1 MQTSKNAPNPSFEL
15 GIYEK
20 LITQVVEDK
29 IKNTTQNYYFGKRKI
44 NESQAS
50 MYLSMYIQKVIH
62 FALNQLKDNRVTEQI
77 KLINGII
84 EHIQNHFDLSERN
97 NDLLSISDTVLSAV
111 IDKGNCDQ
119 ANIENYIHSIT
130 PETLLTE
137 CHLFTGN
144 NIGINLAS
152 EINREIQSSN
162 EIKLL
167 VSFIKMSGIN
177 LIFDQLKTFCRK
189 GNKLKIITTTYMQA
203 SDSKAI
209 IKLAALP
216 NCTIKI
222 AYKSNQ
228 TRLHAKS
235 YLFLRNTGFNTC
247 YIGSSNLSKAAI
259 TTGLEWNIKATSIQL
274 PHIIDTVKTTFDT
287 YWLDPQ
293 FETYQAGKDEHKLQK
308 ALDSNYCGEDFMLS
322 IKDFIEAKKYQ
333 QEILDKLTIERHD
346 HGNYKNLIVAATGTG
361 KTVIAALD
369 FKRYYQKNPNAHLL
383 FVAHRE
389 EILKQA
395 LTTFRLVL
403 DNPNFGELW
412 NGNNEATQYNHLFA
426 SNILLANRFK
436 EKNLSLNKDY
446 YDFIIIDEAHHSV
459 ANSYQPLFDRFTPQ
473 ILLGLTAT
481 PERNDKSILPDFNN
495 KISAEIRL
503 ADALNNQLLT
513 PFHYFGLSDG
523 VDLSKVKWTNGR
535 YDTQEL
541 QQVYMSN
548 TNRIHI
554 ILKQLQDKINNPHKV
569 CALCFCVN
577 IEHANFM
584 AKELHSAGLRAE
596 ALTSQNENNRA
607 QLIRNFKSGTIN
619 YLCVVDIFN
628 EGVDIPQIDTV
639 LFLRPTESLTVF
651 LQQLGRGLRL
661 YENKTHVTV
670 LDFVGHANAKFNF
683 NERFKGLIGQT
694 PGSVKEEIERDF
706 PHLPFGCAIHLEKKV
721 KENILEN
728 IKQSVNAYKIAH
740 IQEEISAF
748 HTNYPDVKLTLE
760 NFLNKTEIPLYKI
773 YQNKP
778 SNYRTWT
785 TILNNQKEINNTSI
799 WMSRIAYAV
808 CNKWL
813 STDSF
818 SYFKFLYHIAHDL
831 RFKMDV
837 SCMTEIDKRKLTMLY
852 YDLFSKANAYAS
864 LQEFVNALAQ
874 DIEAIEELS
883 DLMHLFMQRT
893 QTLEIKESIQIAK
906 LKSIPLEI
914 HGRYTKSQIQAAMGF
929 STIQK
934 MSSNR
939 EGVERDRTLKI
950 ENMYVDLIKDRKED
964 STTNYKDA
972 AISDTLFQ
980 WETQS
985 RISQKSPT
993 GQNYINKKNTML
1005 LFVRE
1010 QNKGVDDKSRTEGFI
1025 YLGVVNLHHYQGDSP
1040 IKIQWKLQHPMPAS
1054 LWHFAAKN
1062 AIAG

>member
-1 MQTSKNAPNPSFEL
+1 MQTSKNTSNHTFEL

-20 LITQVVEDK
+20 LITQVVANK
-29 IKNTTQNYYFGKRKI
+29 INNSTHNYYFGKRKI

-62 FALNQLKDNRVTEQI
+62 FALNQLKNNSVEEQI
-77 KLINGII
+77 ELINGII
-84 EHIQNHFDLSERN
+84 KHVQTNFNLSELN
-97 NDLLSISDTVLSAV
+97 NDLLSISDTVLSAI
-111 IDKGNCDQ
+111 IDRGNCDQ

-144 NIGINLAS
+144 NTGINLAS
-152 EINREIQSSN
+152 ELNREIQSSN
-162 EIKLL
+162 TINLL
-167 VSFIKMSGIN
+167 VSFIKLSGIN
-177 LIFDQLKTFCRK
+177 LIYDQLKTFCEK
-189 GNKLKIITTTYMQA
+189 GNKLNIITTTYMQA
-203 SDSKAI
+203 SDAEAI

-216 NCTIKI
+216 NCTLKI
-222 AYKSNQ
+222 SYNSNQ

-235 YLFLRNTGFNTC
+235 YLFLRNTGYNTC

-259 TTGLEWNIKATSIQL
+259 TSGLEWNIKATSIQL

-287 YWLDPQ
+287 YWYDSQ
-293 FETYQAGKDEHKLQK
+293 FETYQPINDEHKLK
-308 ALDSNYCGEDFMLS
+308 MALDPKYCGEDFMLS
-322 IKDFIEAKKYQ
+322 FKDFIEAKHYQ
-333 QEILDKLTIERHD
+333 QAILDKLTVERKN

-389 EILKQA
+389 EILKQS

-403 DNPNFGELW
+403 NDPNFGELW
-412 NGNNEATQYNHLFA
+412 NANNEATEYRHLFA
-426 SNILLANRFK
+426 SKDLLFNRLK
-436 EKNLSLNKDY
+436 EHKIPLNKEY
-446 YDFIIIDEAHHSV
+446 YDFIIIDEVHH
-459 ANSYQPLFDRFTPQ
+459 ALAKTYQPLFNRFNPQ

-481 PERNDKSILPDFNN
+481 PERSEGSILPYFNN
-495 KISAEIRL
+495 KTSAEIRL
-503 ADALNNQLLT
+503 SDALNSHLLA
-513 PFHYFGLSDG
+513 PFHYYGLSDG
-523 VDLSKVKWTNGR
+523 VDLSKVKWSNGQ
-535 YDTQEL
+535 YDSSEL
-541 QQVYMSN
+541 EQVYMSN
-548 TNRIHI
+548 YNRIQI
-554 ILKQLQDKINNPHKV
+554 ILKQLKDKVNNPHKA
-569 CALCFCVN
+569 CALCFCVS
-577 IEHANFM
+577 IKHAEFM
-584 AKELHSAGLRAE
+584 CNQLQLAGLKARVLSSKNTKE
-596 ALTSQNENNRA
+596 RGSIVRE
-607 QLIRNFKSGTIN
+607 FKSGQIN

-628 EGVDIPQIDTV
+628 EGVDIPQVNTV

-683 NERFKGLIGQT
+683 NERFRGLIGQT

-706 PHLPFGCAIHLEKKV
+706 PHLPFGCAIHLERKV

-728 IKQSVNAYKIAH
+728 IKRSIDSFQIKH
-740 IQEEISAF
+740 IQKEISDF
-748 HTNYPDVKLTLE
+748 HYNYPNVELTLE

-773 YQNKP
+773 YQNNP
-778 SNYRTWT
+778 TNYRTWT
-785 TILNNQKEINNTSI
+785 TILNNQKGQNNTSI
-799 WMSRIAYAV
+799 WMSRIAFGV

-818 SYFKFLYHIAHDL
+818 SYFKYLYHIAHDL
-831 RFKMDV
+831 HFKLEV
-837 SCMTEIDKRKLTMLY
+837 SSMSEIEKRKLTMLY
-852 YDLFSKANAYAS
+852 YDLFDKANVYTS
-864 LQEFVNALAQ
+864 LQEFVDALAQ
-874 DIEAIEELS
+874 DVEAIEELS
-883 DLMHLFMQRT
+883 ELMHLFMQRT
-893 QTLEIKESIQIAK
+893 QTLEIKETIQIAK
-906 LKSIPLEI
+906 LKSVPLEI
-914 HGRYTKSQIQAAMGF
+914 HARYTKSQIQAAMGF

-934 MSSNR
+934 KSTVR

-972 AISDTLFQ
+972 ALSDTLFQ

-1025 YLGVVNLHHYQGDSP
+1025 YLGVVHLHHYQGDSP